1 MNFGAFERDEKEFKP
16 KWIIMNYKNIITSTY
31 IINLFMF
38 NKGLSA
44 KTKSNFWAIPQKS
57 QSLWLRVK
65 VHSQSDFLEKF
76 LY

>member
-38 NKGLSA
+38 NI
-44 KTKSNFWAIPQKS
+44 NNVY
-57 QSLWLRVK
+57 LWSVLLK
-65 VHSQSDFLEKF
+65 
-76 LY
+76 